1 MRKLGITL
9 ALVLVLTLVIAG
21 LVYRQVSYRI
31 CWDCSG
37 DEYYNR
43 AIEYACSDRPRYRQT
58 ALEFLDQAAERNQ
71 VQALLLLAELYI
83 GELPPA
89 YRPTFPEKVNCLRR
103 DVNPDRDKG
112 ISCFQAV
119 IDIVEEKPDGDPD
132 LLANIGQLYLH
143 SVMPSDDPE
152 GEARKWFARAAAEG
166 NYPAMV
172 QLARLADSRGDYGE
186 AMKWFRKASASG
198 QDVESPLKVGDYYFY
213 GKGVV
218 RNDQEA
224 RAWYQKALQTA
235 RQLTAGMTEEE
246 KSRIEAA
253 PKARLDLVTRRL
265 AGETGGEQVR
275 INYRLQGT
283 VRDYTVLVDG
293 RTIGTV
299 VNRDGEITARLNK
312 DLEFVTPPE
321 TMEKSGF
328 KSMIAGTHWLLQT
341 YGAHSREN
349 PGDTRFVFVLTK
361 S

>member
-31 CWDCSG
+31 CWDCNG
-37 DEYYNR
+37 DEYYTR
-43 AIEYACSDRPRYRQT
+43 AIGYACSDMTKYRRT
-58 ALEFLDQAAERNQ
+58 ALNFLDQAAERNQ
-71 VQALLLLAELYI
+71 LQGLLLLAELYI
-83 GELPPA
+83 GDLPPGYHPA
-89 YRPTFPEKVNCLRR
+89 YPEEVNCLRR

-112 ISCFQAV
+112 ISCFQVV
-119 IDIVEEKPDGDPD
+119 IDIVEEQPDGDPD

-152 GEARKWFARAAAEG
+152 SEARKWFARAAAEG

-172 QLARLADSRGDYGE
+172 QLARLADSRGDYTE
-186 AMKWFRKASASG
+186 AMRWFQKATASG
-198 QDVESPLKVGDYYFY
+198 KDVESPLKVGDYYFY

-218 RNDQEA
+218 RNYREA
-224 RAWYQKALQTA
+224 RTWYRKALEAAQ
-235 RQLTAGMTEEE
+235 QLAAGMTPEE

-253 PKARLDLVTRRL
+253 PLARLDLVDRRL
-265 AGETGGEQVR
+265 EGESQGEQVP